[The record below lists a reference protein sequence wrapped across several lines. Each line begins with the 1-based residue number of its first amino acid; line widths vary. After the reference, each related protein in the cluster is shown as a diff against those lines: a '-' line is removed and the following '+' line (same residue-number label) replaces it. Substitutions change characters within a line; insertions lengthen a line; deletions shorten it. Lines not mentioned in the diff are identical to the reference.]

1 MLLSLIGRK
10 EYQGSQSAVIY
21 NTVVNSVNRLL
32 AVFSVIL
39 VEKRG
44 FAHSLI
50 ACVILK
56 MSQTSIFL
64 KTCSFLVSLP
74 RTHAF

>member
-10 EYQGSQSAVIY
+10 EYQGSQLAVIY
-21 NTVVNSVNRLL
+21 NTVVNTVNCLL
-32 AVFSVIL
+32 AVIL
-39 VEKRG
+39 LEKRG
-44 FAHSLI
+44 LAHSLI

-56 MSQTSIFL
+56 MSQISIFL

-74 RTHAF
+74 RTHAV